1 MMSMHRL
8 KSDSGVA
15 LIIAVTVLMV
25 LLMLAGVVMSAA
37 TNLNSI
43 SNRDTVTKRAFEAAQ
58 AGLQAT
64 VYRMNMQINS
74 QTKPPAELATY
85 CVGGAADE
93 VQPPSLPISSPNSCA
108 PYTENLGNGASYK
121 SWTTTVFSG
130 VGTCAGVAIGTSN
143 TVAERC
149 VTSEGI
155 VTRGG
160 KTVTHRVQERVAA
173 FASKPVFPVGGVI
186 GENGVLIK
194 NTAKV
199 KGPVYTNGQLE
210 AKQQGESEAYGLGPN
225 ASTPIVEKPNASIG
239 TKLPAVN
246 PWPTYSPI
254 PPEQERPEGN
264 QRIENAFRTCTANE
278 TKEGQCA
285 KDVFSGCSTAAA
297 CGWNATNRT
306 LALKGSN
313 WVLGG
318 ATYNFCSLTI
328 ESATAKLAAKLKTVV
343 YIDSPSDPTSNC
355 PAGTG
360 YFKIKTKG
368 EFINESPPLPGS
380 PLKYDTTALVIFIF
394 GPSDIEKSTIY
405 NNACVGESDPTCV
418 SIGGQGNF
426 YGTVYAPTS
435 DVSVGNPGEN
445 AGAVEGRTVTY
456 ENKAK
461 FEQDQNVKTLV
472 TTSSLGTYFPTA
484 WHECG
489 MPTPPADPMA
499 GC

>member
-1 MMSMHRL
+1 MRIMHRV
-8 KSDSGVA
+8 KNESGVA
-15 LIIAVTVLMV
+15 LIIALSVLAV

-37 TNLNSI
+37 TNLNAS

-74 QTKPPAELATY
+74 QTKPPAELREY
-85 CVGGAADE
+85 CVGGPKEE
-93 VQPPSLPISSPNSCA
+93 VQRPTSGTTSC
-108 PYTENLGNGASYK
+108 PLYTESLGNGASYTT
-121 SWTTTVFSG
+121 WTTAVFTG
-130 VGTCAGVAIGTSN
+130 RGNCAGVEVGTSDA
-143 TVAERC
+143 VFERC
-149 VTSEGI
+149 VTSQGT
-155 VTRGG
+155 VTRAGR
-160 KTVTHRVQERVAA
+160 TVTHRVQERVAA

-199 KGPVYTNGQLE
+199 EGPIYTNGQIE
-210 AKQQGESEAYGLGPN
+210 ALNQAKSEGYGLGPN
-225 ASTPIVEKPNASIG
+225 AATPIVAKTASIG
-239 TKLPAVN
+239 KELEPVN

-254 PPEQERPEGN
+254 PPEQEKPEGN
-264 QRIENAFRTCTANE
+264 QRIENAFRTCTALE
-278 TKEGQCA
+278 VSEGKCA
-285 KDVFSGCSTAAA
+285 RDVFSGCSTAAA
-297 CGWNATNRT
+297 CGWDAKTRT
-306 LALKGSN
+306 LNLKGSN

-328 ESATAKLAAKLKTVV
+328 ESATAKLAAKLKTVI

-355 PAGTG
+355 PPGTG

-368 EFINESPPLPGS
+368 EFINESPALPGS

-405 NNACVGESDPTCV
+405 NNACIGGESDPTCV

-426 YGTVYAPTS
+426 YGTVFAPTS
-435 DVSVGNPGEN
+435 DVIVGNPGEN

-456 ENKAK
+456 ENKGS
-461 FEQDQNVKTLV
+461 FTQDQNVKTLV
-472 TTSSLGTYFPTA
+472 TTTSLGTYFPTA
-484 WHECG
+484 WHECSS
-489 MPTPPADPMA
+489 PTPPPDPMG